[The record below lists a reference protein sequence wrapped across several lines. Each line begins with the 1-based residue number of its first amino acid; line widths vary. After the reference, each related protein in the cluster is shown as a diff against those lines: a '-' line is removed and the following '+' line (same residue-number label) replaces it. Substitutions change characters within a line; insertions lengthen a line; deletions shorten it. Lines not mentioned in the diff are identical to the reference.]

1 MTLLGPSD
9 PKPTRSVAAAVG
21 FFDGVHLGHRY
32 LLSRVAAEARAHGLA
47 AMAVTFAQHPLSV
60 VRPDAPLPPLLTTP
74 SERVSLLGSLGIDYC
89 AMLDFTRDMSLLTA
103 EEFMRSVLAERLGV
117 RLLVMGYDHRL
128 GHDSDHT
135 PEHYRAAGL
144 AAGIEVVRAGRF
156 APPSGIT
163 ISSTTIRRAIAEGDI
178 AGATAMLGHRY
189 SLTGSIVG
197 GHRVGTTLGF
207 PTANVDALHS
217 GKAIPARGVYSAI
230 ATTAD
235 GMRHAAVVNIGT
247 RPTIGNGSDTTIEA
261 HLIRFSGDI
270 YGQSL
275 TLEFASRLR
284 PERRFATREALRE
297 QIARDSDAALR
308 TAEPLL

>member
-1 MTLLGPSD
+1 MILLGPSD
-9 PKPTRSVAAAVG
+9 TKPTRPAAAAVG

-32 LLSRVAAEARAHGLA
+32 LLSRVASEARAHGLA
-47 AMAVTFAQHPLSV
+47 TMAVTFAQHPLSI
-60 VRPDAPLPPLLTTP
+60 VRPNAPLPPLLTTP
-74 SERVSLLGSLGIDYC
+74 AERIALLDRLGIDYC
-89 AMLDFTRDMSLLTA
+89 AMLDFTRAMSLLTA
-103 EEFMRSVLAERLGV
+103 KEFMRTVLVEKLGV

-135 PEHYRAAGL
+135 PEHYRTAGL
-144 AAGIEVVRAGRF
+144 AAGIEVVRADRF

-189 SLTGSIVG
+189 SLTGRIVG
-197 GHRVGTTLGF
+197 GHHVGTALGF
-207 PTANVDALHS
+207 PTANVDALSS

-235 GMRHAAVVNIGT
+235 GARHAAVVNIGT

-275 TLEFASRLR
+275 TLKFADRLR
-284 PERRFATREALRE
+284 AERRFASREALHE
-297 QIARDSDAALR
+297 QIARDVDAALR
-308 TAEPLL
+308 TLEMLL